1 MKWFIGV
8 LLLLVVALIFDLSLL
23 AYAMYALLA
32 VLLVSRFLSRSWINN
47 LQATREIDRLEA
59 NVGETVTVGVN
70 VRNTGWLPVVW
81 LQMRMRDI
89 ARGAAEVGAL
99 PRRFWRYFWLW
110 FAIGVPALVLFL
122 GIFWLMVAKPA

>member
-70 VRNTGWLPVVW
+70 VAP
-81 LQMRMRDI
+81 
-89 ARGAAEVGAL
+89 
-99 PRRFWRYFWLW
+99 
-110 FAIGVPALVLFL
+110 PAHYTDLDF
-122 GIFWLMVAKPA
+122 